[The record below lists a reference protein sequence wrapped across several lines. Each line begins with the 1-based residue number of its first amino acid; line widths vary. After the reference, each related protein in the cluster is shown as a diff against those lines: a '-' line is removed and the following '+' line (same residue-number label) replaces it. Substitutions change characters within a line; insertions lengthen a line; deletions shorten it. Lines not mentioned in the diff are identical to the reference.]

1 MRLLASYVMRGR
13 SQAVMVTVLLG
24 GLSLLLAP
32 VSILSSGV
40 VALVTLRQGVREGLL
55 IGFLAASAFALL
67 TLLALGDVAPGVGLL
82 ALLWLPAWF
91 LGSVLRSTRSLAL
104 ALQGA
109 LLLGVALI
117 VTYYVQF
124 PDPTE
129 EWRQLLEPFSQRLVD
144 AQLLPA
150 HQQAELVESF
160 ALWMTGIL
168 AVLYQLQL
176 SAALL
181 LARWWQAVLYNPG
194 GFRQE
199 FHNLRLHR
207 MLGFIALPVLAL
219 TFLGNQEGD
228 VQLLDFAALLLMAV
242 YFIQGLAVVHGLVGK
257 TKGKQGW
264 LIATYVL
271 LIMAMPH
278 MFVMLS
284 VAGYVDTWFDF
295 RARVRARD

>member
-13 SQAVMVTVLLG
+13 SPAVMMTVLLG

-40 VALVTLRQGVREGLL
+40 VALVTLRRGAREGLF
-55 IGFLAASAFALL
+55 IAFLAASAFALL
-67 TLLALGDVAPGVGLL
+67 TLVALGDIAPAIGLL

-117 VTYYVQF
+117 VTYYVQYQ
-124 PDPTE
+124 DPVE
-129 EWRQLLEPFSQRLVD
+129 EWRLLLEPFSQRLVD
-144 AQLLPA
+144 SQLLPQA
-150 HQQAELVESF
+150 QQAELVESF

-207 MLGFIALPVLAL
+207 MLGYIALPILAL
-219 TFLGNQEGD
+219 TFLGNQEGN

-257 TKGKQGW
+257 TKSKQGW